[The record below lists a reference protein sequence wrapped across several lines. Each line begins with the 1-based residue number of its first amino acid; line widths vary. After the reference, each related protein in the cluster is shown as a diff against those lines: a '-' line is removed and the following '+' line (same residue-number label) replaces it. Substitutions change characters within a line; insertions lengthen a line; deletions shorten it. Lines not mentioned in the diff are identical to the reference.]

1 MHEQQK
7 TDAVRLAYIIL
18 AHTDPA
24 HIVRL
29 CRKLAAGADV
39 FVHIEANADI
49 TPFEA
54 PLRNAANVHFIQPRL
69 HSRWGGWNAVTAC
82 VELLRAALHT
92 GEYDRIVF
100 LQGADYPIKPSREIR
115 QFFARHKNTEFLRAC
130 DVTASQD
137 PYFKEMCR
145 VVFSATKRTLYTRC
159 WKS

>member
-54 PLRNAANVHFIQPRL
+54 PLCNAANVHFIQPRL
-69 HSRWGGWNAVTAC
+69 HCRWGGWNAVTAC

-100 LQGADYPIKPSREIR
+100 CRARIIPLSPAARSGSFLPGTKTPS
-115 QFFARHKNTEFLRAC
+115 FCAR
-130 DVTASQD
+130 V
-137 PYFKEMCR
+137 M
-145 VVFSATKRTLYTRC
+145 
-159 WKS
+159 